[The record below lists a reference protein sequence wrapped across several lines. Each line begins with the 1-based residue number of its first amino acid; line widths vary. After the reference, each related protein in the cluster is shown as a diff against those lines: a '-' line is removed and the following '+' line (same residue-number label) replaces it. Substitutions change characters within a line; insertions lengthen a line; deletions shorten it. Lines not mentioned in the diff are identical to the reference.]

1 MRKAIAV
8 CVVVMLSACAAVQD
22 KSPDS
27 LYKLGDRLARTVCAE
42 SAPSIQPVKN
52 LHVEG
57 QIDQLETRRC
67 TSGSSTLYKGKTTSN
82 PEGLPVAV
90 EILAPQSGLPAHL
103 EIGQPVDQAVKVLGA
118 PQEQTQKSLTYGLGM
133 QGRAMLTLNHQS
145 GLINSVRWTWA
156 MD

>member
-1 MRKAIAV
+1 MRNAIAV

-42 SAPSIQPVKN
+42 SAPAIQPVKN

-103 EIGQPVDQAVKVLGA
+103 EIGQPVDQAVKLLGA
-118 PQEQTQKSLTYGLGM
+118 PQEQTQKSLTYDLGM

-145 GLINSVRWTWA
+145 GLINSVRWAWA
-156 MD
+156 ME